1 MTDGVS
7 TRMLCSARQLAEAT
21 GGTLVQGPADAVCGA
36 VTTDSRRVQPG
47 SLFVALRGE
56 RFDGARFC
64 AQAAGS
70 GASLVL
76 VSREAWEQGLPGTL
90 PPRVAVVSV
99 TDTLR
104 ALGDLAAWHRGRF
117 RVSLVGITGS
127 NGKTTTKFMTV
138 AVLGGPAGVLFNRG
152 NLNNLVGMPRALL
165 ELDETHHHAVM
176 EMGMNAPGE
185 IRRLASI
192 ARPQVGVITNV
203 HPAHLAGLGTLQAVA
218 DAKGELFETLS
229 ARDTAVV
236 NADDPLV
243 LSLMARTSASQIR
256 FGRAPYAE
264 VRLLDARAEGA
275 GVRGTLSVQGRQI
288 EIRLDRPGLHNLHN
302 ATAAAAVGLAL
313 GVAPEAIAE
322 RLPRTP
328 FAPLRMEPLVLAGA
342 TVLVDCYNAN
352 PRSMQAALET
362 LRELAGP
369 SPRLALLG
377 EMREL
382 GAASA
387 DLHIQIGRAAA
398 EAGVGELCVF
408 GAQAGEMLRGAAEGG
423 LQNARQVTEVE
434 EAAAWLEQRLRP
446 GTWALVKGSRGVAL
460 ERVVRAVAVRL
471 GRDWDPVHED

>member
-1 MTDGVS
+1 MSDGVS
-7 TRMLCSARQLAEAT
+7 RRTLCSARQLAEAT
-21 GGTLVQGPADAVCGA
+21 GGTLVQGAADAVCGS

-47 SLFVALRGE
+47 ALFVALRGE
-56 RFDGARFC
+56 RYDGARFC
-64 AQAAGS
+64 AQAVGG

-76 VSREAWEQGLPGTL
+76 VSQEAWEQGLPGTL
-90 PPRVAVVSV
+90 PSQVAVVSV

-104 ALGDLAAWHRGRF
+104 ALGDLAAWHRNRYGL
-117 RVSLVGITGS
+117 SLVGITGS

-138 AVLGGPAGVLFNRG
+138 AVLGGPEGVLFNRG

-165 ELDETHHHAVM
+165 ELDQIHHHAVM

-185 IRRLASI
+185 IRRLAAI

-218 DAKGELFETLS
+218 DAKGELFEALS

-243 LSLMARTSASQIR
+243 LSQMARTSAAQIR
-256 FGRAPYAE
+256 FGRAPHAE
-264 VRLLDARAEGA
+264 VRWLAARAEGA
-275 GVRGTLSVQGRQI
+275 GVRGTLSIQGRQI
-288 EIRLDRPGLHNLHN
+288 EVCLGRPGLHNLQN
-302 ATAAAAVGLAL
+302 AAAAAAVGLAL

-322 RLPRTP
+322 RLAQTS
-328 FAPLRMEPLVLAGA
+328 FAPMRMEPLVLAGA

-352 PRSMQAALET
+352 PRSMQAALDT
-362 LRELAGP
+362 LRELAG
-369 SPRLALLG
+369 SAPRVALLG

-382 GAASA
+382 GPATA
-387 DLHIQIGRAAA
+387 DLHRQAGRAAA

-423 LQNARQVTEVE
+423 LLNARQVTEVE

-446 GTWALVKGSRGVAL
+446 GIWALVKGSRGVAL
-460 ERVVRAVAVRL
+460 ERVVRAVSARL